1 MAEYISTRGGEKV
14 PASKAVLDGIGTY
27 GGLYVPTDLTPLD
40 IDFSRL
46 AEMSYEELQ
55 ARVLHAMLDDYTE
68 EELQSVIAETPDDA
82 FDSEHPVELK
92 CMGNAAL
99 AELYHGPTLSQR
111 DYGEMLLPKLI
122 ILGGRK
128 NGLKE
133 KLAVLSAS
141 EGDQGAAVFHAFSGM
156 PGMEVIVYSP
166 KEGVTPV
173 QEKLTAVQEGFNL
186 HGAGVRSGEP
196 DTQLNVRE
204 LLNNVEY
211 QEKLTNNGF
220 RFSTAGT
227 GNIGVIAA
235 YTANLFYIYGQMVH
249 GARVQA
255 GEPVTLS
262 IPTGSLSEAIAAV
275 YAEKLGLPLGKIVL
289 ACNENSILP
298 TFKEEGSYDADV
310 EFTETETPSMNIA
323 DPTNLERLLYELT
336 GGDTSAT
343 ANYMNS
349 IQWMGGYDITDEMK
363 EKLDAKFF
371 CSCVSDEDVEEE
383 MKRACEEDQVILDPH
398 AAAASAA
405 LRAYQDDSS
414 DDHAAVILG
423 TVSPLKSAEIVL
435 NALGKPENDPAQA
448 VDALAE
454 MMGTEV
460 PEALKGLFEK
470 DSIHDKSINAED
482 VMSETTA
489 ILQLM

>member
-1 MAEYISTRGGEKV
+1 MAEYISTRGGEQV
-14 PASKAVLDGIGTY
+14 GASQAVLDGIGTY
-27 GGLYVPTDLTPLD
+27 GGLYVPVELQPLD
-40 IDFSRL
+40 TDWSAL
-46 AEMSYEELQ
+46 KNMAYEDVQKMIL
-55 ARVLHAMLDDYTE
+55 RAMLTDYTE
-68 EELQSVIAETPDDA
+68 EELQEVCENLNGAFDAETPVVLRQSGDD
-82 FDSEHPVELK
+82 
-92 CMGNAAL
+92 CL
-99 AELYHGPTLSQR
+99 AELFHGPTLSAR
-111 DYGEMLLPKLI
+111 DYGTLMLPKLI
-122 ILGGRK
+122 TFGGRK

-156 PGMEVIVYSP
+156 PGMEVLVYSP
-166 KEGVTPV
+166 KEGVTAV

-186 HGAGVRSGEP
+186 HGAGVRAGEP

-235 YTANLFYIYGQMVH
+235 YVGNLFYIYGQMVNA
-249 GARVQA
+249 ARIQA
-255 GEPVTLS
+255 GDSIILS
-262 IPTGSLSEAIAAV
+262 IPTGSMAEAMAAV
-275 YAEKLGLPLGKIVL
+275 YAKKLGLPVGKIVL

-298 TFKEEGSYDADV
+298 EFMESGSYDADV
-310 EFTETETPSMNIA
+310 EFTETLTPSMNVA

-336 GGDTSAT
+336 GGDTSAV

-349 IQWMGGYDITDEMK
+349 IQWMGGYDISDEQK
-363 EKLDAKFF
+363 EQMGDGFF
-371 CSCVSDEDVEEE
+371 CRCASDEETEAE
-383 MKRACEEDQVILDPH
+383 MKRAYDNGGNILDPH

-405 LRAYQDDSS
+405 LHTYQQESGDQTP
-414 DDHAAVILG
+414 AVILG
-423 TVSPLKSAEIVL
+423 TVSPLKTAEIVL
-435 NALGKPENDPAQA
+435 NAIGEPESDPAAA
-448 VDALAE
+448 VEKLAGLMGAEEPDALN
-454 MMGTEV
+454 
-460 PEALKGLFEK
+460 GLFQK
-470 DSIHDKSINAED
+470 DSVHNKAINAED